1 MISSSVK
8 THTISKENL
17 ILEVKGIVTSE
28 TILQSLEIAEK
39 KLNILCE
46 NNSTKKKLFN
56 ILVESL
62 QNLYHHAEPVN
73 IKNDQIKNV
82 EVLVWCNQNYYFIK
96 TENYIKNENINSL
109 SKQLEM
115 VNSFSINELREYYK
129 LSLKNDSFSNK
140 GGANLGLIDIARKSG
155 EKLEYN
161 FTKVNNNI
169 SIFELMIKI
178 PK

>member
-17 ILEVKGIVTSE
+17 ILEVKGIFTSE
-28 TILQSLEIAEK
+28 SILQSLEIAEK
-39 KLNILCE
+39 KLDILCE

-62 QNLYHHAEPVN
+62 QNLYHHAEPYN
-73 IKNDQIKNV
+73 TENNHIKNV
-82 EVLVWCNQNYYFIK
+82 EILVWRNQFCYYIK
-96 TENYIKNENINSL
+96 TENYIRKENINSL
-109 SKQLEM
+109 RTQIETVNSLSKSELRDYYKFSLKN
-115 VNSFSINELREYYK
+115 NSFSA
-129 LSLKNDSFSNK
+129 K

-161 FTKVNNNI
+161 FRNVNNDV
-169 SIFELMIKI
+169 SIFELKIKVQ
-178 PK
+178 K